1 MAPCLESPVPE
12 GLVFN
17 LGSDCMT
24 DYNGGEKTE
33 GSYDLEVLRL
43 ISALPGPAAMV
54 FTCLPQGFFR
64 RSQQCNVAY
73 SCTRQQNC
81 PIDRTSRNR
90 CQHCR
95 LQKCLALGMSRDGE
109 AEWAAPQGFSRQSG
123 GLTRRV
129 QRHQTGVQQPSGSPP
144 SKLPSGRLW
153 SLPLSS
159 VAVGRLPSSKVF
171 TVPSFRLC
179 NKNPCFLKLLDPF
192 PLPREGLSS
201 PNSPP
206 AQIPSPSTVHIFPQL
221 PPCSNSTW
229 LPVPLSPA
237 WDKGL

>member
-17 LGSDCMT
+17 SGSDCRT

-33 GSYDLEVLRL
+33 GSYDLEALRL
-43 ISALPGPAAMV
+43 TSALPGPAAMGSA
-54 FTCLPQGFFR
+54 CLPQGFFR

-109 AEWAAPQGFSRQSG
+109 AGWAAPQGFRRQSS
-123 GLTRRV
+123 GLTRLGFSSLPGLCPPNFPLAGPGLFHCPAWGWAGCPH
-129 QRHQTGVQQPSGSPP
+129 QRSSQSPASGSATTTLV
-144 SKLPSGRLW
+144 S
-153 SLPLSS
+153 
-159 VAVGRLPSSKVF
+159 
-171 TVPSFRLC
+171 
-179 NKNPCFLKLLDPF
+179 
-192 PLPREGLSS
+192 
-201 PNSPP
+201 
-206 AQIPSPSTVHIFPQL
+206 
-221 PPCSNSTW
+221 SNS
-229 LPVPLSPA
+229 
-237 WDKGL
+237 